1 MRFVFIRHGH
11 YTKPA
16 DKGARDRAPL
26 TDRGRAAARAAGE
39 FLAVNGVRPDLVIR
53 TDRERTRETAA
64 CVLEVLGAACPVR
77 VEAGGFAAG
86 ADAAAIRAR
95 LAQWIAAA
103 GAGRV
108 DTLFFVGHGIQ
119 QAALLRRFGG
129 PDVPSAHHACVLVYD
144 LEADGTCRVGA
155 CSIGS

>member
-11 YTKPA
+11 YTKPD
-16 DKGARDRAPL
+16 DKRARDQAPL
-26 TDRGRAAARAAGE
+26 TERGREAARAAGM
-39 FLAVNGVRPDLVIR
+39 FLAANGVRPDLVVR

-64 CVLEVLGAACPVR
+64 RVLEALGIACPIH
-77 VEAGGFAAG
+77 VEAGAFHAG

-103 GAGRV
+103 GAGKV

-129 PDVPSAHHACVLVYD
+129 PDVPREHHACVLVYD